1 MKDVLKELQNTKNEL
16 TELISSISEDDFNT
30 IPFESCWTPSQVT
43 EHIINAIGVE
53 TLYGETKLTPRS
65 PDDKIAETAKLFLN
79 MEIKM
84 ESPDF
89 IYPSGKL
96 HSKAEMLGIVNDKFT
111 GLINAAKT
119 LDLSLTCTAFEI
131 PGFGEFTRLEFI
143 WFYIYHTQRHIF
155 QLKNIAKAL
164 AG

>member
-1 MKDVLKELQNTKNEL
+1 MKDLLKELQDTKNEL
-16 TELISSISEDDFNT
+16 TNLISSISEDDFNA

-43 EHIINAIGVE
+43 EHIINAVGVDM
-53 TLYGETKLTPRS
+53 LYGETKPTPRS

-84 ESPDF
+84 ESPGF
-89 IYPSGKL
+89 IYPSGKQ
-96 HSKAEMLGIVNDKFT
+96 HSKAEMLGIVNNKFT
-111 GLINAAKT
+111 SLINAVKT